1 MVAVAPA
8 PVASAAAA
16 AGEEPLHCD
25 ARPRLY
31 NYTLDEAASD
41 ATRLP
46 TALLD
51 EEFELVWMGLL

>member
-1 MVAVAPA
+1 MEVA
-8 PVASAAAA
+8 VASAAAA

-25 ARPRLY
+25 APTRLY
-31 NYTLDEAASD
+31 NYALDQAASD

-51 EEFELVWMGLL
+51 EEFELVRTGLS